1 MDIRIAILGQES
13 AYQGEHRWF
22 NFYGMNIGLPVD
34 RLEKAKPILRK
45 RGDRMD
51 LPYIHGMMRETME
64 LFFDTPDNVS
74 YASLRSEEHTSE
86 LQSLMRISYAVFC
99 LKKKTINRTHTSD

>member
-74 YASLRSEEHTSE
+74 YASLDLLTEEEQKRSEEHTSE
-86 LQSLMRISYAVFC
+86 LQSLMRSSYDDFC
-99 LKKKTINRTHTSD
+99 LK